1 MTDEKI
7 ELKAK
12 IEDEKMHVLTYS
24 LYQEN
29 QRLRQLVNQY
39 EDGREMLE
47 NDHTLLNSKS
57 R

>member
-1 MTDEKI
+1 LTDEKI

-57 R
+57 